1 MFNWFQRSSKS
12 PARSGRPVAPGP
24 HVAAGLSQPA
34 DPLALARLPAC
45 ARQLSPDVQ
54 RILAALPPGIDLG
67 RSCSQYPQAVEK
79 LLKHWRNP
87 IEFRSVIESMVID
100 RRGGRQGF
108 PFDIVTELGALRE
121 YYDQYVSPIRP
132 TAWASVRTR

>member
-1 MFNWFQRSSKS
+1 LIEAAMFNWFQRSSKS
-12 PARSGRPVAPGP
+12 PARPGRPVAPGP
-24 HVAAGLSQPA
+24 HIAA
-34 DPLALARLPAC
+34 DPQALARLPASV
-45 ARQLSPDVQ
+45 RQLSPDAQ

-87 IEFRSVIESMVID
+87 IEFRSVIDSMVID

-108 PFDIVTELGALRE
+108 PFDIVREFGALRE
-121 YYDQYVSPIRP
+121 YYDQYVSPIRS
-132 TAWASVRTR
+132 TAWASVRLR